1 MIFSKIKKGLITI
14 FNQKNMAK
22 NILQQDLVTE
32 LGLENLPADK
42 KDALMVQAAEVL
54 NTQISLRLREEL
66 VDKDLEEFDRLWQD
80 GSEEDI
86 KKFIADKV
94 PKLDNIVAE
103 EVADFKKSIIET
115 ANWAKDEVMKEDEQ
129 KEEQNNN
136 PLDLNYRKLPLRAVL
151 IYSLL

>member
-129 KEEQNNN
+129 KEE
-136 PLDLNYRKLPLRAVL
+136 
-151 IYSLL
+151 

>member
-1 MIFSKIKKGLITI
+1 
-14 FNQKNMAK
+14 MAK

-129 KEEQNNN
+129 KEE
-136 PLDLNYRKLPLRAVL
+136 
-151 IYSLL
+151 